1 MDRKTV
7 ADVATDV
14 IAATVVVAGAGIA
27 VALCFALLTALVA
40 ISSPGNPVAVAFGW
54 VLYVGMGVLIR
65 PWGLPVL
72 GAVAVGAAVWWTV
85 RRRRGRRHAT
95 T

>member
-7 ADVATDV
+7 ADVGTDV
-14 IAATVVVAGAGIA
+14 IIATLVVAGTGVA
-27 VALCFALLTALVA
+27 VAVCFALLTALVA

-54 VLYVGMGVLIR
+54 VLYAGMGVLIR

-72 GAVAVGAAVWWTV
+72 GAVAVGAAVCWTV
-85 RRRRGRRHAT
+85 LRRRGRSPAKT
-95 T
+95 